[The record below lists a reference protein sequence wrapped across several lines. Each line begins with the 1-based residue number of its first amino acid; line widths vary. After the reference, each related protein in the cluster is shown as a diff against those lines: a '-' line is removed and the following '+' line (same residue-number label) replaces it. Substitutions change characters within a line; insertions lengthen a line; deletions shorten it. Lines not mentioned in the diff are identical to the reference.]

1 MVFPQ
6 NLKKF
11 FPMISSYIHCHS
23 RNRLLGRGKGTVSGM
38 VARVLGLEPGTALLR
53 KPGNSCN
60 GGGRERRGISIVQW
74 RGEEDGLGAGGGER
88 RLSL

>member
-38 VARVLGLEPGTALLR
+38 VTRVLSLEPGTALLR

-74 RGEEDGLGAGGGER
+74 RGEGGRTGGWGRGATA
-88 RLSL
+88 

>member
-1 MVFPQ
+1 MVLPQ
-6 NLKKF
+6 NLRKF

-23 RNRLLGRGKGTVSGM
+23 RNTPWGRGKGTVSGM
-38 VARVLGLEPGTALLR
+38 VARVLGLELGTALLR

-74 RGEEDGLGAGGGER
+74 RGEGGRMGDWGRGAIA
-88 RLSL
+88 